1 MVIGLSGLPGR
12 SALVP
17 VVRVT
22 GLGCG
27 LVVILLPSMGAEPV
41 RAKQWRPLCVV

>member
-1 MVIGLSGLPGR
+1 MAIGPSGLHGR
-12 SALVP
+12 NALVP
-17 VVRVT
+17 AVRVT

-41 RAKQWRPLCVV
+41 RAKQ